1 MRDKER
7 DDYLIVLDEIEVTF
21 VPRHV
26 LLHENL
32 AERLENSAARNGL
45 NHGRRAVV
53 VAQDTTKFAVE
64 LVAKRSACV
73 HEVAGILFS

>member
-1 MRDKER
+1 MQ

-26 LLHENL
+26 LLHEYL

-53 VAQDTTKFAVE
+53 VAQDTAEFAVE

-73 HEVAGILFS
+73 HEVAGILF